1 MTTQNIAL
9 SLKYK
14 GLVQESGN
22 TANGNQQR
30 PLKHFGQGTEAGG
43 VEVNGQKVAGVAT
56 AYTAADLSGEGLMIK
71 KGKKVFHKAT
81 IG

>member
-1 MTTQNIAL
+1 MTATQVLFRAAQL
-9 SLKYK
+9 L
-14 GLVQESGN
+14 LLES
-22 TANGNQQR
+22 
-30 PLKHFGQGTEAGG
+30 K
-43 VEVNGQKVAGVAT
+43 KVAGVAA

>member
-14 GLVQESGN
+14 GLVQESGS

-30 PLKHFGQGTEAGG
+30 PLKHFGKGTEACG
-43 VEVNGQKVAGVAT
+43 VEVNGTDDDECYLANQLPNLVI
-56 AYTAADLSGEGLMIK
+56 YSQFDSIR
-71 KGKKVFHKAT
+71 HN
-81 IG
+81 